1 MDNKAKE
8 ENIIKYTYG
17 YDNGFKIYKS
27 IIENKKVK
35 KKESLTFKI
44 HEIDGQKILTHTIG
58 EENLEYLNRNKGEF
72 FKEFNIADFK
82 TFKEDL
88 YIICTKLKIN
98 PNYGDLMEEIIDE
111 SNVEHSFEVLNYLF
125 SSKLFEI
132 MVEEK
137 LGYLVKEN
145 FLSNMKKIENNLCVN
160 KAGKSLVEIWN
171 MDKNTIKYFAK
182 NKVSLSKIMDSK
194 NFMETRGVYDFE
206 KVILQLGLNIDYIN
220 KIKELLDDN
229 YEVDMFARYIEDI
242 HKNEGLPKD
251 IVLVFIADIKK
262 ISEELGITFE
272 PYMENLRDK
281 HDIMVEKYMQEKEE
295 KYNSILKESGK
306 NIKIKQVDHK
316 YSCTILKEID
326 ENLDEDDRTWILN
339 YVEKMTKEKIV
350 IAELIKREE
359 EKIFAILA
367 IKGNKIIDIKRF
379 YNKEARKDLNKYIHD
394 LGKRNG
400 WNSRML

>member
-1 MDNKAKE
+1 MDNNAKE

-27 IIENKKVK
+27 FIENKKVK

-111 SNVEHSFEVLNYLF
+111 SNVEHSFEVLNCLF

-132 MVEEK
+132 MIEEK

-160 KAGKSLVEIWN
+160 KAGKSLAEIWN
-171 MDKNTIKYFAK
+171 MNKNTIKYFAE
-182 NKVSLSKIMDSK
+182 NKVSLSKIIDSK

-272 PYMENLRDK
+272 SYMENLRDK

-316 YSCTILKEID
+316 YSCTLLKEID

-339 YVEKMTKEKIV
+339 YIERMTKEKIV

-379 YNKEARKDLNKYIHD
+379 YNKETRKDLNKYIHD